1 MVKLF
6 NKKNIKKTY
15 NENKEFFNTVF
26 IIAVAVTGM
35 VIGHKI
41 DSSLNKK
48 LISKSKEIDK
58 VPYDEVLDFGRD
70 CIATFA
76 VEETGEVLGR
86 VPITESAVYELME
99 YW

>member
-26 IIAVAVTGM
+26 IIAVAATGM

-41 DSSLNKK
+41 DSSLNKRV
-48 LISKSKEIDK
+48 ISSEKGINKIPYNEI
-58 VPYDEVLDFGRD
+58 LDLGRD
-70 CIATFA
+70 CIATFT
-76 VEETGEVLGR
+76 VEETGEVLGK
-86 VPITESAVYELME
+86 VPITENAVYELMD
-99 YW
+99 W

>member
-1 MVKLF
+1 MVKIL
-6 NKKNIKKTY
+6 NKENIKKTY
-15 NENKEFFNTVF
+15 NENRKLFNVMF
-26 IIAVAVTGM
+26 IAAMSITGV

-41 DSSLNKK
+41 DSSLNKN

-58 VPYDEVLDFGRD
+58 IPCDELLDFGRD
-70 CIATFA
+70 CIATFT